1 MVASSPRG
9 FYDSRRSVL
18 WWGGVNSLALLLRAV
33 QEGSPPDIVIFAD
46 TGAEMPHTYES
57 VKEVQAWL
65 EKVSPKTRWITTRW
79 IRQTGEWISLEE
91 QCVRNKE
98 LPSKAY
104 GYSGCTSKW
113 KQQPIDRVVY
123 HLPEV
128 EKELDK
134 PDGVVIRWI
143 GYDAD
148 EPERLQRMLDKN
160 PQPPGKDRKGKVLWD
175 APLVAWDMGRE
186 ECVELIKRSPLTF
199 PGKSSCFFCPS
210 MRKSEILEMGER
222 YPDLLQRAL
231 DIEQNASLKTVKGL
245 GRSFAWRGLIVQNK
259 EDVCA
264 REEVAEDC
272 TCGR

>member
-1 MVASSPRG
+1 MTVVVQSYG
-9 FYDSRRSVL
+9 G
-18 WWGGVNSLALLLRAV
+18 GGVNSLALLLRAV